1 MTQTTSSIMNSWSLI
16 AFAKQ
21 FGPEMRVGEFTN
33 SQSGEVFRSCIF
45 IREDEKTFVRFS
57 KNLGELTP
65 REIVQRKDDLQVV
78 LLDTGK
84 YSLCSKGANQWE
96 LVDLGL

>member
-1 MTQTTSSIMNSWSLI
+1 MTQTTSSIMNSWSLL

-33 SQSGEVFRSCIF
+33 SQSGEIFRSCIF
-45 IREDEKTFVRFS
+45 LKEGKKTFVRFS

-65 REIVQRKDDLQVV
+65 RKIVQRKDDLQVV

-84 YSLCSKGANQWE
+84 YSLCSKGENQWE

>member
-33 SQSGEVFRSCIF
+33 SQSGEIFRSCIF
-45 IREDEKTFVRFS
+45 LKGDEKTFVRFS

>member
-21 FGPEMRVGEFTN
+21 FGPEMRVGEFTAKKTR
-33 SQSGEVFRSCIF
+33 EVFRSCIF
-45 IREDEKTFVRFS
+45 IKDGEKTFVRFS

-84 YSLCSKGANQWE
+84 YSLCSKGANQWA

>member
-33 SQSGEVFRSCIF
+33 SQSGEIFRSCAF
-45 IREDEKTFVRFS
+45 IKEGVKTWVRFS
-57 KNLGELTP
+57 KNLGELSP
-65 REIVQRKDDLQVV
+65 REIARRKDDLQVV

-84 YSLCSKGANQWE
+84 YSLCSKGENQWE

>member
-21 FGPEMRVGEFTN
+21 FGAEMRVGEFTN
-33 SQSGEVFRSCIF
+33 SQSGEIFRSCIF
-45 IREDEKTFVRFS
+45 LKEGEKTFVRFS
-57 KNLGELTP
+57 QNLGELSP
-65 REIVQRKDDLQVV
+65 REIVNRKDDLQVV

-84 YSLCSKGANQWE
+84 YSLCSKGENQWE